1 MILCGLC
8 LPLLAAAQLDSV
20 KFGVNDKV
28 AGEAIRRANRI
39 SALKAMGKHQEVA
52 AILQS
57 DLRAF
62 PTNSYAIVRIKNE
75 LADIYSY
82 LFLDIEKA
90 IAIDSEIVKLEI
102 PLSDPVGN
110 FAPRYRVASQN
121 SISDLD
127 YVATYIEAKPSAIIE
142 NAESRLSKNKELLT
156 GVIAKKASTYSRSFL
171 TDHLT
176 TVKRDILST
185 TENTPA
191 RYSMVSRLIRA
202 EYELRQADP
211 SFEPVEYVR
220 LIEGAMGLTAVDL
233 SEISFLQLSEYLI
246 TVYKRSG
253 DKRFAEMALDTLY
266 RPYMR
271 LADISSR
278 FQYNKLIND
287 YISILID
294 ENYQRGVFDEMLYYV
309 SLNKSRLLLEEG
321 VAFNAAG
328 SGTVNI
334 ADLTARDGIPRTSS
348 GLPEKEWFKKRLAAA
363 GDYLDFYV
371 GGKFGAQST
380 NPAQKVSVADR
391 STMPLNVRDFG
402 VESNTEAADNFDDD
416 SLYLTQISGGKI
428 VSTKRIA
435 GSQLK
440 ELKGQLNDAYLKV
453 SDGKLGVA
461 PPVPFFQS
469 LRRDAHFPATL
480 RVSPDKWMAKHPLD
494 YHLGTNITRAVNLFT
509 ANESDSIQSIS
520 VGGFFNPT
528 TNGKPLPGS
537 EQEAAVIKGIFPAS
551 QLYVRDAANISTL
564 KSMAMPTVLHLS
576 MHGQFNAENPRSSRL
591 AFAGAIAGTGVVI
604 DDPNSLYAKDMAA
617 YSVLRDRDLIFAAA
631 CQTGLSAADQAN
643 ENELTG
649 ILRPL
654 TANRNKNIILSLW
667 KVDDEATRD
676 FVSAFYQRLAATR
689 DVRVSFHHAQSEVRD
704 KYKLPYYWAA
714 FYLSQTR

>member
-1 MILCGLC
+1 LEASRVRLETNSRLIEGVINQGAMKYSVNTLREH
-8 LPLLAAAQLDSV
+8 LDKVKLDLKNSV
-20 KFGVNDKV
+20 KGTL
-28 AGEAIRRANRI
+28 RRRTLI
-39 SALKAMGKHQEVA
+39 
-52 AILQS
+52 
-57 DLRAF
+57 
-62 PTNSYAIVRIKNE
+62 
-75 LADIYSY
+75 
-82 LFLDIEKA
+82 
-90 IAIDSEIVKLEI
+90 
-102 PLSDPVGN
+102 
-110 FAPRYRVASQN
+110 
-121 SISDLD
+121 
-127 YVATYIEAKPSAIIE
+127 
-142 NAESRLSKNKELLT
+142 
-156 GVIAKKASTYSRSFL
+156 
-171 TDHLT
+171 
-176 TVKRDILST
+176 
-185 TENTPA
+185 
-191 RYSMVSRLIRA
+191 SRLIRVEFELMKLGAVSDGFGA
-202 EYELRQADP
+202 EFIRSGELSP
-211 SFEPVEYVR
+211 SSVE
-220 LIEGAMGLTAVDL
+220 L
-233 SEISFLQLSEYLI
+233 SEIDFLKLANFFTLI
-246 TVYKRSG
+246 FNKTH
-253 DKRFAEMALDTLY
+253 DTRFAEIALETVY
-266 RPYMR
+266 RPYQNLR
-271 LADISSR
+271 SPASR
-278 FQYNKLIND
+278 WKYNKIIND
-287 YISILID
+287 YISTLID
-294 ENYQRGVFDEMLYYV
+294 ANFKAGRFEEMLYYA
-309 SLNKSRLLLEEG
+309 SLNKSRMLLEEG
-321 VAFNAAG
+321 IAFNSKSA
-328 SGTVNI
+328 GTVNI

-348 GLPEKEWFKKRLAAA
+348 GLPEKEWFKKRLAAS

-371 GGKFGAQST
+371 GGKFVAQSA
-380 NPAQKVSVADR
+380 NAAQKVAVVDR

-402 VESNTEAADNFDDD
+402 VEGTAEVADNFVDD

-428 VSTKRIA
+428 VATKRIT

-440 ELKGQLNDAYLKV
+440 ELKGQLDDAYLKV
-453 SDGKLGVA
+453 SVGKPGVA

-469 LRRDAHFPATL
+469 LRRDSHFPTTL

-551 QLYVRDAANISTL
+551 QLYVRDAANIATL

-576 MHGQFNAENPRSSRL
+576 MHGQFNSENPRSSRL
-591 AFAGAIAGTGVVI
+591 AFAGAIAGKGVVV
-604 DDPNSLYAKDMAA
+604 DDPNSLYAKDMAS

-676 FVSAFYQRLAATR
+676 FVSAFYQRLSATR

>member
-1 MILCGLC
+1 LNAIASNVRNDIEATYAGTSDRRKFQSR
-8 LPLLAAAQLDSV
+8 LLRVDY
-20 KFGVNDKV
+20 
-28 AGEAIRRANRI
+28 E
-39 SALKAMGKHQEVA
+39 
-52 AILQS
+52 
-57 DLRAF
+57 
-62 PTNSYAIVRIKNE
+62 IVRQGAKSIHAFQ
-75 LADIYSY
+75 LLVDGT
-82 LFLDIEKA
+82 LRLD
-90 IAIDSEIVKLEI
+90 
-102 PLSDPVGN
+102 
-110 FAPRYRVASQN
+110 
-121 SISDLD
+121 
-127 YVATYIEAKPSAIIE
+127 
-142 NAESRLSKNKELLT
+142 
-156 GVIAKKASTYSRSFL
+156 
-171 TDHLT
+171 
-176 TVKRDILST
+176 
-185 TENTPA
+185 
-191 RYSMVSRLIRA
+191 
-202 EYELRQADP
+202 
-211 SFEPVEYVR
+211 
-220 LIEGAMGLTAVDL
+220 AVDFG
-233 SEISFLQLSEYLI
+233 EITFLELSEYLAI
-246 TVYKRSG
+246 VSRQTNNGQLLEFSL
-253 DKRFAEMALDTLY
+253 DALF
-266 RPYMR
+266 RPYTR
-271 LADISSR
+271 LRAPNNRWTYSKIINERISD
-278 FQYNKLIND
+278 LIERSHGQGESD
-287 YISILID
+287 QL
-294 ENYQRGVFDEMLYYV
+294 LYYI
-309 SLNKSRLLLEEG
+309 SLNKSRMLLEEG
-321 VAFNAAG
+321 VAFNSGAA
-328 SGTVNI
+328 GTVNI

-348 GLPEKEWFKKRLAAA
+348 GLPEKEWFKKRLAAS

-371 GGKFGAQST
+371 GGKFVAQSA
-380 NPAQKVSVADR
+380 NAAQKVAVVDR

-402 VESNTEAADNFDDD
+402 VEGTAEVADNFVDD

-428 VSTKRIA
+428 VATKRIT

-440 ELKGQLNDAYLKV
+440 ELKGQLDDAYLKV
-453 SDGKLGVA
+453 SVGKPGVA

-469 LRRDAHFPATL
+469 LRRDSHFPTTL

-551 QLYVRDAANISTL
+551 QLYVRDAANIATL

-576 MHGQFNAENPRSSRL
+576 MHGQFNSENPRSSRL
-591 AFAGAIAGTGVVI
+591 AFAGAIAGKGVVV
-604 DDPNSLYAKDMAA
+604 DDPNSLYAKDMAS

-676 FVSAFYQRLAATR
+676 FVSAFYQRLSATR

>member
-1 MILCGLC
+1 MTGCGHVEYIA
-8 LPLLAAAQLDSV
+8 PT
-20 KFGVNDKV
+20 KFGVQDDANAALIVKINAASRLRTV
-28 AGEAIRRANRI
+28 ARYEQLVKLLNERVIQYQDN
-39 SALKAMGKHQEVA
+39 
-52 AILQS
+52 
-57 DLRAF
+57 
-62 PTNSYAIVRIKNE
+62 PYAISRLHNE
-75 LADIYSY
+75 LADLYSHQE
-82 LFLDIEKA
+82 LDIEMA
-90 IAIDSEIVKLEI
+90 IELDSKIVGQDI
-102 PLSDPVGN
+102 PENDFRNTFVPKSHI
-110 FAPRYRVASQN
+110 ASQEILASQAYLTEFIAVSSQQVKAAATRRL
-121 SISDLD
+121 SINRQLLSG
-127 YVATYIEAKPSAIIE
+127 VPVQPSSAYDVSFLEQQKRLIE
-142 NAESRLSKNKELLT
+142 NDISSTYKGTAERHRIYSRLVRVEYELLKLNPLLPVPASQYFEN
-156 GVIAKKASTYSRSFL
+156 GELPLRAVDLNEIDFLSLAEYFRSTYSK
-171 TDHLT
+171 TG
-176 TVKRDILST
+176 KI
-185 TENTPA
+185 
-191 RYSMVSRLIRA
+191 
-202 EYELRQADP
+202 Q
-211 SFEPVEYVR
+211 
-220 LIEGAMGLTAVDL
+220 
-233 SEISFLQLSEYLI
+233 
-246 TVYKRSG
+246 
-253 DKRFAEMALDTLY
+253 FAELALETVY
-266 RPYMR
+266 RPYQTLR
-271 LADISSR
+271 DPSSR
-278 FQYNKLIND
+278 WKYNKIISE
-287 YISILID
+287 YISTLISA
-294 ENYQRGVFDEMLYYV
+294 NFQAGRFDEMLYYV
-309 SLNKSRLLLEEG
+309 SLNKSRMLLEEG
-321 VAFNAAG
+321 IAFNSKAA
-328 SGTVNI
+328 GTVNI
-334 ADLTARDGIPRTSS
+334 ADLTARDGIPRTPS

-380 NPAQKVSVADR
+380 NAAQKVSVVDR

-402 VESNTEAADNFDDD
+402 VESNTEATDNFDDD

-428 VSTKRIA
+428 VSAKRIS
-435 GSQLK
+435 GNQLK

-461 PPVPFFQS
+461 PPVPFFQN
-469 LRRDAHFPATL
+469 LRREARFPTTL

-576 MHGQFNAENPRSSRL
+576 MHGQFNPENPRSSRL
-591 AFAGAIAGTGVVI
+591 AFAGAIAGKGVVV
-604 DDPNSLYAKDMAA
+604 DDPNSLYAKDMAS

-676 FVSAFYQRLAATR
+676 FVSAFYQRLSATR